1 VTTTA
6 LLKVFDRLTTTTD
19 DKAYSLVGNHDLG
32 AIFTVTKSRQIDFG
46 TTRHTS
52 GVGTL
57 VLHDV
62 GTAIV
67 FDNAEDG
74 GLCRLPA
81 SRWACDSALTLG
93 SMRILRLEELYT
105 GTRLRL
111 DLPQVLTSAT
121 DDQTNK

>member
-1 VTTTA
+1 MTTTA

-19 DKAYSLVGNHDLG
+19 DKAYSLVGNHDLS
-32 AIFTVTKSRQIDFG
+32 AIFTVTKSRQIDFR

-57 VLHDV
+57 ILHNI
-62 GTAIV
+62 GTAV
-67 FDNAEDG
+67 LFDDAEDG

-81 SRWACDSALTLG
+81 SRWASNSALALG
-93 SMRILRLEELYT
+93 SMRVLRLEELYT
-105 GTRLRL
+105 CTGLRL
-111 DLPQVLTSAT
+111 DLPEVLTSAT